1 MIDRALL
8 GVAPTRS
15 PADEPTLDR
24 LLAEPIVHQLMR
36 RDRIDAAPNRV
47 ILRTRVTPEGK
58 HSSIT
63 AEFSVGEGETVDF
76 VLSCGASHLPIRRL
90 PALQRDSEA
99 SAWPTLNAP

>member
-1 MIDRALL
+1 MINRALL

-47 ILRTRVTPEGK
+47 ILRTRVTLEGK

-90 PALQRDSEA
+90 PARDSEA